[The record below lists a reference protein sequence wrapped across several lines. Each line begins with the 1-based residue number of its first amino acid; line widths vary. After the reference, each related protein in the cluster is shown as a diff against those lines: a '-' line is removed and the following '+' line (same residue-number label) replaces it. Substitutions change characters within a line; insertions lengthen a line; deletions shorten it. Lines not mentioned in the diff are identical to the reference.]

1 VKGRGQRS
9 HGMKQS
15 SLLIFLLLP
24 CSFAIAATSSEFARK
39 CGVEASVSSA
49 RVFADSGDG
58 KWKHYPN
65 PKAVPEGNPDWSETA
80 FMWGKSSSSPVLI
93 AITGMG
99 QDFADYTSY
108 CFDRSGNLIGLD
120 REFRTAWGWGFAEKR
135 SYGKYGNEII
145 DSHFFSTKTK
155 QQIPRPEGAD
165 DVPEALQVKLYKKLS
180 EIPFSKLATR
190 E

>member
-1 VKGRGQRS
+1 MNALGPINRD
-9 HGMKQS
+9 MKRL
-15 SLLIFLLLP
+15 SLLVVLLQT
-24 CSFAIAATSSEFARK
+24 CGFALAGTSSDFART

-65 PKAVPEGNPDWSETA
+65 PKSVPDGDPDWSETA
-80 FMWGKSSSSPVLI
+80 FMWGRSRSSPVLI
-93 AITGMG
+93 AITGVG

-120 REFRTAWGWGFAEKR
+120 REFRTAWGWGFAENR
-135 SYGKYGNEII
+135 SDGRDGKEII
-145 DSHFFSTKTK
+145 NSHFFSTKTR
-155 QQIPRPEGAD
+155 QEIPRPDGAD
-165 DVPEALQVKLYKKLS
+165 DVSEALQVKLYKKLS

>member
-1 VKGRGQRS
+1 MNTFGQGND
-9 HGMKQS
+9 GMKRL

-24 CSFAIAATSSEFARK
+24 CRFAVAATSSEFALN

-80 FMWGKSSSSPVLI
+80 FMWRKSGSSPVLI

-99 QDFADYTSY
+99 QDFADCTSY
-108 CFDRSGNLIGLD
+108 CFDTSGNLIGLD
-120 REFRTAWGWGFAEKR
+120 REFRTAWGWGFAENR
-135 SYGKYGNEII
+135 SYGKDGKEII
-145 DSHFFSTKTK
+145 NSHFFSTKTE

-165 DVPEALQVKLYKKLS
+165 EVPEALQVKLYKKLT